1 MKCFLTS
8 SPFLPGGA
16 ALDPANGFVSELK
29 KAVPDPCSGL
39 FICSDPA
46 DYPFTDG
53 FADMMHAVLTGSG
66 ISFDQY
72 NILDDRNADM
82 AAELVASADLIILAG
97 GHVPTQNKFFEEIGL
112 RKIMSTYTGAV
123 IGISAGTM
131 NSADTVYA
139 QPELDGEAVDPNYK
153 RFLTGLGLTSIM
165 VLPHYQAIKDTVLDS
180 LRVFEDISYGDSF
193 GRKFYA
199 LPDGSW
205 LYIRDG
211 VTELRGEA
219 YLIQDGVLSKISDV
233 NDVVMLTN
241 EEYA

>member
-1 MKCFLTS
+1 MTCFLTS
-8 SPFLPGGA
+8 SPFLPGGGE
-16 ALDPANGFVSELK
+16 LDPANGFVNELK
-29 KAVPDPCSGL
+29 NAVPNPCRGL

-53 FADMMHAVLTGSG
+53 FADMMHASITASG
-66 ISFDQY
+66 IGFSSY
-72 NILDDRNADM
+72 NILDDRNADR
-82 AAELVASADLIILAG
+82 AGELVASADLIILAG
-97 GHVPTQNKFFEEIGL
+97 GHVPTQNKFFQKIGL
-112 RKIMSTYTGAV
+112 REIMSTYTGAV
-123 IGISAGTM
+123 MGISAGTM

-153 RFLTGLGLTSIM
+153 RFLTGLGLTDVM
-165 VLPHYQAIKDTVLDS
+165 VLPHYQAIKDTVLDG

-205 LYIRDG
+205 LFIHDG

-219 YLIQDGVLSKISDV
+219 YLISDGVLSKISNIGDI
-233 NDVVMLTN
+233 VMLISKV
-241 EEYA
+241 

>member
-1 MKCFLTS
+1 MTCFLTS
-8 SPFLPGGA
+8 SPFLPGGSG
-16 ALDPANGFVSELK
+16 LDPANGFVKELK
-29 KAVPDPCSGL
+29 NAVPNPCRGL
-39 FICSDPA
+39 FICSDPT

-53 FADMMHAVLTGSG
+53 FADMMHASITAAG
-66 ISFDQY
+66 IALSSY
-72 NILDDRNADM
+72 IILDDRNAEM
-82 AAELVASADLIILAG
+82 ATELVASADLIILAG
-97 GHVPTQNKFFEEIGL
+97 GHVPTQNEFFEKTGL
-112 RKIMSTYTGAV
+112 RNIMLTYDGAV

-153 RFLTGLGLTSIM
+153 RFLTGLGLTGIM
-165 VLPHYQAIKDTVLDS
+165 VLPHYQAIKDTVLDG

-205 LYIRDG
+205 LFIHDG

-219 YLIQDGVLSKISDV
+219 YLISDGVLTKISDT
-233 NDVVMLTN
+233 DGIIMLTF
-241 EEYA
+241 EV